1 MQKGSVYMSYFIST
15 EPLQNV
21 KIMPENTVEEIIQNI
36 HTILSTPK
44 GSVPMY
50 RDFGLDFDVVD
61 KNINA
66 VKSLIVN
73 AIYDAIEKYEPR
85 ASIVNITFDGDAM
98 RGKIV
103 PVVEVN
109 ILNE

>member
-1 MQKGSVYMSYFIST
+1 MNYFIST
-15 EPLQNV
+15 ETLKNI
-21 KIMPENTVEEIIQNI
+21 KIVPTNTTEEIIQNI

-50 RDFGLDFDVVD
+50 REFGLDFDIVD

-66 VKSLIVN
+66 AKSLIVN
-73 AIYDAIEKYEPR
+73 AIYDTIEKYEPR
-85 ASIVNITFDGDAM
+85 AKIVNITFKGDA
-98 RGKIV
+98 RKGKLM

-109 ILNE
+109 LLNE

>member
-1 MQKGSVYMSYFIST
+1 MSYFIST